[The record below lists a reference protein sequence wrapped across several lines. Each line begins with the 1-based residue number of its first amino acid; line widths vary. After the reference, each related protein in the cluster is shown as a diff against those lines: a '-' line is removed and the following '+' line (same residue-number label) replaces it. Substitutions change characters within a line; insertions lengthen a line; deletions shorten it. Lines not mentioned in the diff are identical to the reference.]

1 MNVHDHTSMWTVHYF
16 LCRLVKAVMVNIEI
30 DISHVFTINEHM
42 CLSNHTHWIKIKWIK
57 IWTFNKF
64 VSSEFS
70 SNFNHIYNGKFI
82 NFFFHLTWKNTTCNN
97 SFRIYFQSTAI
108 DLPGFAL
115 PDPLKNIDDYNQKF
129 KSGKSKGGFLA
140 MGLSFAITKGITKR
154 GYKIPTPVQRKTI
167 PLILEGRN
175 VVAMAKTGKKKI

>member
-1 MNVHDHTSMWTVHYF
+1 M
-16 LCRLVKAVMVNIEI
+16 
-30 DISHVFTINEHM
+30 
-42 CLSNHTHWIKIKWIK
+42 
-57 IWTFNKF
+57 
-64 VSSEFS
+64 
-70 SNFNHIYNGKFI
+70 
-82 NFFFHLTWKNTTCNN
+82 
-97 SFRIYFQSTAI
+97 
-108 DLPGFAL
+108 PGFAL